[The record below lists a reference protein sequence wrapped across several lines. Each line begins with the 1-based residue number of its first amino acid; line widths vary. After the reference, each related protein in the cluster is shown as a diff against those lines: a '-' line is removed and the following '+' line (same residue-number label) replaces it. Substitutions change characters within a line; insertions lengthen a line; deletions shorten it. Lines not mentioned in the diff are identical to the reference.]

1 MRDVT
6 EQLLRDSSEGPGP
19 YTKLVAE
26 AAYGL
31 PPVVPTGKT
40 DYKIGTGGT
49 VVLAAAVVA
58 IVGIGVIG
66 TKMKVRFW

>member
-1 MRDVT
+1 MRCAPGCIAKAAAY
-6 EQLLRDSSEGPGP
+6 QASLRN
-19 YTKLVAE
+19 